1 MVFSLETPWKEV
13 IQPMKIIRI
22 FIRNVKSA
30 FKSIFR
36 NFSLSI
42 ASVVCT
48 TITLVIVALAIIVA
62 ANVNN
67 FTKDIGDSLTIIA
80 FVDSKASDEE
90 IAKVKSSLLEINNI
104 RSDELLFKSKEDIKN
119 ETLENTEKGST
130 VYNIISSLT
139 TDNNPLES
147 EFIVSVKDIEKLK
160 NTATSI
166 EKIDKVTKVK
176 YSDSVVD
183 KMIPVF
189 DIVKKITIGIILGLI
204 VVTVFLIC
212 NTIKL
217 TIFSRRSEI
226 EIMRLVGTSNS
237 VVRLPFVIEGL
248 FLGIIGSIVPILVTV
263 WGYIIAYDKLEGHL
277 FSNVI
282 KLIDPM
288 PFVIYISI
296 VLVVIGGIVGML
308 GSYRTVRR
316 YLKI

>member
-1 MVFSLETPWKEV
+1 
-13 IQPMKIIRI
+13 MKIIRI

-80 FVDSKASDEE
+80 FVDSKASNEE

-160 NTATSI
+160 STATSI

-248 FLGIIGSIVPILVTV
+248 FLGIIGSIVPILVTI

>member
-1 MVFSLETPWKEV
+1 
-13 IQPMKIIRI
+13 MKIIRI

-62 ANVNN
+62 ANVNS

-217 TIFSRRSEI
+217 TIFSRRCEI